1 MSKRFI
7 VSAAG
12 DRGIVEQIS
21 AVQRRE
27 LGLIQIID
35 MGISVFVFV
44 FPGLESDEISRLTLT
59 IRSAIAALKPNMV
72 YRRKT
77 AMCQAVR
84 DILESIEHLPE
95 GDRQELDEQLALRA
109 EAEWKRT
116 AEDARLLARQK
127 GIDQAAIDAT
137 VETVRGE

>member
-1 MSKRFI
+1 
-7 VSAAG
+7 
-12 DRGIVEQIS
+12 
-21 AVQRRE
+21 
-27 LGLIQIID
+27 
-35 MGISVFVFV
+35 
-44 FPGLESDEISRLTLT
+44 
-59 IRSAIAALKPNMV
+59 
-72 YRRKT
+72 
-77 AMCQAVR
+77 MCQAVR